1 MAKEAAWAKKALSSK
16 GFKLHGRSAL
26 ISALMAQHLD
36 RDADVLLET

>member
-26 ISALMAQHLD
+26 ISALMAQYLD
-36 RDADVLLET
+36 RDADVLMET